1 MHFYRRITA
10 TEPLEALHPQ
20 VVTVKSRYIIDN
32 QTGGAI
38 EVKQLA
44 TPDLDDPAG
53 GPPEL
58 RCAQRLAINERC
70 A

>member
-1 MHFYRRITA
+1 M
-10 TEPLEALHPQ
+10 
-20 VVTVKSRYIIDN
+20 KSRYIMDN

-44 TPDLDDPAG
+44 TPDLDDLAG

-70 A
+70 G